1 MAEETKIV
9 EGVDITSLLK
19 GLGGRENILSADN
32 CATRL
37 RMELKDAGLM
47 NEQLLKRAGAKGV
60 IKLGKNSV
68 QVIIGLKV
76 QAVADAVRSRL
87 K

>member
-1 MAEETKIV
+1 
-9 EGVDITSLLK
+9 
-19 GLGGRENILSADN
+19 
-32 CATRL
+32 
-37 RMELKDAGLM
+37 MELKDPGLM

-76 QAVADAVRSRL
+76 QAVADAVRNCL